1 MYMIICHLYIIS
13 GERFSNL
20 LTTPLFKLGH
30 LFPYCWVL
38 ESYLYTLAT
47 SPWLAMCSASISP
60 QSMVSLF
67 IFLSVFQRK
76 EGFNCDEVQFIFF
89 FHFLV
94 VLLCHIQKVWL
105 IQHHKDIF
113 LCFVLEHLLFYIEH
127 SGLWYILGSCFI
139 IEHLCCCKSFL
150 SGFLF
155 QSLPSN
161 SGFPGVTSHKEPTCQ
176 CRRHKRCG
184 FDPWVSKIP
193 WRRAWEPTSI
203 FLSGESHGQRSLVG
217 YSPWGHTETT

>member
-127 SGLWYILGSCFI
+127 SGLWYILGSCLYVVQGIVKVLFFFGISMSNCSSTIFQLRDSICSIGSLWTLYFI
-139 IEHLCCCKSFL
+139 FITSFKNCISYL
-150 SGFLF
+150 HWPRTEFWTLAINY
-155 QSLPSN
+155 SN
-161 SGFPGVTSHKEPTCQ
+161 DLGRKQGREGRK
-176 CRRHKRCG
+176 
-184 FDPWVSKIP
+184 
-193 WRRAWEPTSI
+193 
-203 FLSGESHGQRSLVG
+203 
-217 YSPWGHTETT
+217 